1 MLFIYYVDFNMWT
14 LIYTLNVLLL
24 SSPELKAQV
33 SFVRRRRRRWR
44 KLFTFSFSSPE
55 PLG

>member
-14 LIYTLNVLLL
+14 LIYTLHVLLL